1 MIRVASVENPTG
13 IANPHPRAWTQSK
26 LARTGRLEAVKRGKV
41 WYTTQQA
48 VDTYR
53 RSVESVQSDS
63 L

>member
-1 MIRVASVENPTG
+1 MLER
-13 IANPHPRAWTQSK
+13 RL
-26 LARTGRLEAVKRGKV
+26 LARTGRSEAIKGRKV